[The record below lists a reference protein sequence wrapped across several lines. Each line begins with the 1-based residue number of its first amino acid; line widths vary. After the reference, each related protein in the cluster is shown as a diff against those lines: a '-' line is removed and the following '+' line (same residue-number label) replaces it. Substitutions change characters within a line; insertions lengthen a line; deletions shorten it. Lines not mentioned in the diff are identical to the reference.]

1 METKN
6 STKISREY
14 YCEKCDYKTFKK
26 TDFKKHLLTAKHK
39 ICDKGNDLET
49 LETKFS
55 TKVAQDD
62 NNEVK
67 KYSCSFCERK
77 FLSRSGLWK
86 HKSKCQ
92 NIANKITNN
101 VQNID
106 SDLVVKIL
114 NDNQEM
120 RQIILKQQQ
129 QICDLIPQVNAS
141 QSHNNNSFNTTNN
154 KFNINVFLNE
164 KCKDALNMGDFI
176 DSIKVSLEQ
185 LDYTKKHGLE
195 KGLTKTILDNISKLT
210 LYERP
215 IHCTDTKRETLYIK
229 DNDNWEKDKNKEKI
243 KQAIKYASNKNYHAL
258 KDWKDSNPDFMES
271 DDKQVY
277 FAKTISS
284 IGQATNKIDNKVIK
298 NLCKET
304 YVKDSIDEE

>member
-1 METKN
+1 MTEGDFL
-6 STKISREY
+6 SQKIPHKY
-14 YCEKCDYKTFKK
+14 FCENCNYKTFSKK
-26 TDFKKHLLTAKHK
+26 DYNKHLSTEKHK
-39 ICDKGNDLET
+39 KRTNGYEMITLDDQKEDLSLNNRFVCSCGN
-49 LETKFS
+49 
-55 TKVAQDD
+55 
-62 NNEVK
+62 
-67 KYSCSFCERK
+67 KYK
-77 FLSRSGLWK
+77 YKQGLHR
-86 HKSKCQ
+86 HKTKCQ
-92 NIANKITNN
+92 NNANKITNN
-101 VQNID
+101 TQNID
-106 SDLVVKIL
+106 SELVVKIL

-129 QICDLIPQVNAS
+129 QICDLIPQVNVS

-154 KFNINVFLNE
+154 KLNINVFLNE

-243 KQAIKYASNKNYHAL
+243 KKAIKYASNKNYHAL
-258 KDWKDSNPDFMES
+258 KDWKDSNPDFMEK
-271 DDKQVY
+271 DDKQEY

-284 IGQATNKIDNKVIK
+284 IGQSTNKIDNKVIK